1 MLSHFALL
9 LLAVS
14 PLSAAACATPTA
26 APASAPATAPAVQ
39 ATAASQASIFGEPV
53 VVHGRRITDDELKR
67 FLCAS
72 VGGRDFDTFKFA
84 IMVDGELER
93 RRKDG
98 ASEEDLAKFEVSDTE
113 LEARLKREK
122 DDFFLRYPTLDF
134 ALEVGRAEG
143 SLELFKLRLRHTM
156 RFDKVFRPENPVE
169 WPEITKAIITEQLG
183 EQWLDDEKVSYS
195 ARCKRLF
202 ETEKTFLSENG
213 HGAVVAAVEQL
224 DPKDTITLV
233 EVMYRPESQAALAAL
248 KAVGRGDI
256 PADDPIAVEAVRGTI
271 LQTLND
277 WAIVHLDPDAIA
289 ANLPPASA
297 DSPKDA
303 ASALERA
310 NKVFALVE
318 GQPILMDTI
327 WNRIAPT
334 VTPDQVDEAKRFL
347 AHLALIEHEL
357 GAKGKLITQAEFR
370 EWWPTTA
377 RLGKPSYTQYLN
389 QHEMLSSQVLG
400 FPSLWAFGQYMR
412 VQEGYKRLI
421 AEELKND
428 DLLQPLLPMINQIAG
443 ASKLSVNVILV
454 SAYDFVNVRWKPEGF
469 ADARERALAIKSDL
483 DKGAEWKPTLELY
496 SEFWDP
502 PMPDTGNK
510 PMQNFYFKGTF
521 GDQPQTRNQ
530 LQSYIGDNDYRA
542 FLFGPTVTDTIFF
555 DQKMGSIDGPYRG
568 PKGYYI
574 ARITGKTPYTKPL
587 DLNEPKHREIVEYF
601 YLKSAMAAR
610 ALASLREGIE
620 KGTVTGLTPPPP
632 LRD

>member
-9 LLAVS
+9 FLAVS
-14 PLSAAACATPTA
+14 PFAGAACATPVVA
-26 APASAPATAPAVQ
+26 QVTAPTLAVQ
-39 ATAASQASIFGEPV
+39 SSTFGEPV

-84 IMVDGELER
+84 IMVDQELDR

-98 ASEEDLAKFEVSDTE
+98 ATQADLAKFEVSDAE
-113 LEARLKREK
+113 LEARLKREQ

-156 RFDKVFRPENPVE
+156 RFDKVFRPENPIE

-202 ETEKTFLSENG
+202 ETEKTFLAENG
-213 HGAVVAAVEQL
+213 HSAVVAAVEQL
-224 DPKDTITLV
+224 DPKDTVTLV
-233 EVMYRPESQAALAAL
+233 EVLYRPESQAALAAL

-277 WAIVHLDPDAIA
+277 WAIVHLDPDIIA

-318 GQPILMDTI
+318 GQPILVETI
-327 WNRIAPT
+327 WSRIAPT
-334 VTPDQVDEAKRFL
+334 VTPDQIDEAKRFL

-357 GAKGKLITQAEFR
+357 GEKGKLVSQAEFR
-370 EWWPTTA
+370 EWWPSTA
-377 RLGKPSYTQYLN
+377 RMGKPNYTQYLN

-400 FPSLWAFGQYMR
+400 FPSLWAFSQYVR

-421 AEELKND
+421 ADELKND
-428 DLLQPLLPMINQIAG
+428 ELLQPLLPMINQIAG
-443 ASKLSVNVILV
+443 ASKLSVNVMLV

-555 DQKMGSIDGPYRG
+555 EQKMGSTDGPYRG

-610 ALASLREGIE
+610 ALALLHEGITGG
-620 KGTVTGLTPPPP
+620 KVTGLTPPPP

>member
-1 MLSHFALL
+1 LSHFALC
-9 LLAVS
+9 LLALS
-14 PLSAAACATPTA
+14 PLAAASCATPTA
-26 APASAPATAPAVQ
+26 TQGSAPAAAVAPAKP
-39 ATAASQASIFGEPV
+39 TAAAQESIFGSTA
-53 VVHGRRITDDELKR
+53 VVHGRRITDDEIKR

-84 IMVDGELER
+84 IMVDQELDR

-98 ASEEDLAKFEVSDTE
+98 ATEADLAKFDVSEAE

-143 SLELFKLRLRHTM
+143 SLELFKLRLHHTM
-156 RFDKVFRPENPVE
+156 RFDKVFRPENPIE

-183 EQWLDDEKVSYS
+183 EQWLDDEKVSYA

-213 HGAVVAAVEQL
+213 HSAVVAAVEQL

-233 EVMYRPESQAALAAL
+233 EVIYRPESQAALAAL

-318 GQPILMDTI
+318 GQPILMETI
-327 WNRIAPT
+327 WSRIAPT

-357 GAKGKLITQAEFR
+357 GQKGKLITQAEFR
-370 EWWPTTA
+370 EWWPSTA
-377 RLGKPSYTQYLN
+377 RMGKPSYTQYLN

-428 DLLQPLLPMINQIAG
+428 DLLQPLLPVINQIAG

-542 FLFGPTVTDTIFF
+542 FLYGPTVTDTIFF

-610 ALASLREGIE
+610 ALASLREGVE